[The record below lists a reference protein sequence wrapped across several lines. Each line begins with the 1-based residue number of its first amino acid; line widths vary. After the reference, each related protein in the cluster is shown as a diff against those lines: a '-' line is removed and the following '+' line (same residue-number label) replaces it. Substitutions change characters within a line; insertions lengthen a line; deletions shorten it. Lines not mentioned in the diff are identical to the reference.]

1 MLLED
6 QLEPLARDIADLLAT
21 TGATPGS
28 AWAGYHRNQDLI
40 VDRRRED
47 DKVVFRRATNHEAM
61 LMLEG
66 IRWNDPDPNA
76 MKFHPLIVL
85 SSTPRASDSLSI
97 PNNTSVAQS
106 ATLSREFANGESESA
121 AVEAGFAVENTYKW
135 EAGGEASQFKVS
147 QEFKTTISSQ
157 WTKQTGNTKD
167 TKVGGDFPVI
177 APAYTH
183 VEARLEWLEQEQ
195 QRRITGYREVD
206 CKIVIGRR
214 QRKRRGGYRWTSGS
228 PRVWD
233 SIEHLIAVIEKRG
246 SPRHQLYDHYAR
258 RDINPV
264 YAKRLKDN
272 RRMHVDILTPPFKGA
287 QHIKVA
293 LLESRPAEGT

>member
-6 QLEPLARDIADLLAT
+6 QLKPLARDIADLLAT

-28 AWAGYHRNQDLI
+28 AWEGYHRDQDLV
-40 VDRRRED
+40 VDQRRED

-66 IRWNDPDPNA
+66 IRWNDPDPNE
-76 MKFHPLIVL
+76 MVFHPLIVL

-106 ATLSREFANGESESA
+106 ATLSREFANGESEAA
-121 AVEAGFAVENTYKW
+121 AVEAGFVVENTAKI
-135 EAGGEASQFKVS
+135 EAGGEAAQFKVS

-167 TKVGGDFPVI
+167 TKVGGNFPVI
-177 APAYTH
+177 APSFTH

-206 CKIVIGRR
+206 ARIVIGRR
-214 QRKRRGGYRWTSGS
+214 QHRKGKYRWTSGS
-228 PRVWD
+228 PRVWESLD
-233 SIEHLIAVIEKRG
+233 HLLAVIEKRG
-246 SPRHQLYDHYAR
+246 SPTYQLYDHYAHR
-258 RDINPV
+258 NINPV
-264 YAKRLKDN
+264 YAERLNAN
-272 RRMHVDILTPPFKGA
+272 RRMDVDIMTPPFKGA

-293 LLESRPAEGT
+293 LLESRPTE